1 MIFCVR
7 SYADLLVGTLTNA
20 PKTTENITR
29 HVKTTANMN
38 DGASMRVVVA
48 LLFFSFDKRVSS
60 SSFVVGGGGVRDD
73 VGVHRGGVARVGSR
87 GMGNNVIMNRACTVT
102 VRMCACVSQ
111 LIEAINVVYY
121 QFCFYR
127 NSSSSARNAAMIS
140 SSSSLKR
147 RRMASSPLDGSSNF
161 MLAIR

>member
-48 LLFFSFDKRVSS
+48 LLLFSFDKRVSS

-73 VGVHRGGVARVGSR
+73 VLGASFSDDDDAIKVFGV
-87 GMGNNVIMNRACTVT
+87 
-102 VRMCACVSQ
+102 CAEKQ
-111 LIEAINVVYY
+111 TL
-121 QFCFYR
+121 
-127 NSSSSARNAAMIS
+127 
-140 SSSSLKR
+140 
-147 RRMASSPLDGSSNF
+147 
-161 MLAIR
+161 

>member
-60 SSFVVGGGGVRDD
+60 SSFVVGGGGVRRDD
-73 VGVHRGGVARVGSR
+73 VGASFSDDKDDAIKVFVV
-87 GMGNNVIMNRACTVT
+87 
-102 VRMCACVSQ
+102 CAEK
-111 LIEAINVVYY
+111 L
-121 QFCFYR
+121 
-127 NSSSSARNAAMIS
+127 
-140 SSSSLKR
+140 
-147 RRMASSPLDGSSNF
+147 
-161 MLAIR
+161 